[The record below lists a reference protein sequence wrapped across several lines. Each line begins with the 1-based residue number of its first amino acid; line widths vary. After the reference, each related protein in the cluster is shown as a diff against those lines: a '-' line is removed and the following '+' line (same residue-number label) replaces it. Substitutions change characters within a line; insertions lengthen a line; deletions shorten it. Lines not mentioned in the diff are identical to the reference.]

1 MELKEKPGY
10 IITEIILN
18 IQGKFT
24 AEELFLSLKHKMKNM
39 FPDEKEMKDYI
50 YKKIET
56 LKIITVSLA
65 KQICSIFQ
73 FKRPKRAFFY
83 YNIELNISVSPFSSS
98 CISEVSS

>member
-56 LKIITVSLA
+56 LNNHGLIGKTDL
-65 KQICSIFQ
+65 
-73 FKRPKRAFFY
+73 FY
-83 YNIELNISVSPFSSS
+83 FSV
-98 CISEVSS
+98 